1 MKSTDEL
8 KLLIKEALKP
18 PSRQSVAAWADEFAT
33 LPSTSAE
40 PGRYRTAR
48 VPYFKEIMEAF
59 TDNRI
64 QRVVVKSASQ
74 MGKSAVLLNV
84 LGRYAHLAPCPCMII
99 QPTLS
104 DAMDFSKRRLSPFI
118 RDTKAITKLFYEKEK
133 TRDANQTIL
142 SKYFKGGSVVLVG
155 ANSPSGLASRPIKI
169 LLCDEVDRYP
179 QSAGKEGDPI
189 GLAEKRTSTYFDKKL
204 GIFSTPTIKDAS
216 RIDVEYE
223 LGTQEEWRHQCPG
236 CGSWQLLSFE
246 NMICDYVERRQKSGS
261 RTILMKSVKWSC
273 PNCGEVFDE
282 VTIRNAAQ
290 KYIALNADAIQ
301 NGVRSFFVNGFASP
315 WLSWKDIMKEW
326 LTVRGDPMREM
337 NVYNTRF
344 GLSYEMPTELEE
356 VKQEDLID
364 YPAAIPDEV
373 LILTAGVDCQKDRLE
388 YAVYG
393 WHAGGGY
400 GILRGVVEGSPMEKS
415 TWVELDTRL
424 NMRATNA
431 AGREYRIER
440 TFIDSGF
447 ATSFVYSYCRSRMK
461 QGRFAIKGY
470 SRHGEPLIIRTG
482 VLKDAGIYLIMLN
495 VDAGKD
501 EVVMA
506 LQNGKIIFGRDDQ
519 FLTRNFDEEF
529 FKQLSSERK
538 VKKVNGSTAWEKVNQ
553 HARNEMLDCT
563 VYSLA
568 ALKSCMRGNADDFWN
583 SLTKEKPPLRREM
596 VSRRLEL

>member
-1 MKSTDEL
+1 M
-8 KLLIKEALKP
+8 KP
-18 PSRQSVAAWADEFAT
+18 PSRQSVAEWADEYAT
-33 LPSTSAE
+33 LPTTSAE
-40 PGRYRTAR
+40 PGRYRTSR
-48 VPYFKEIMEAF
+48 VPYFKEIMDAF

-74 MGKSAVLLNV
+74 MGKSAALLNV

-118 RDTKAITKLFYEKEK
+118 RDTKAITSLFYEKEK
-133 TRDANQTIL
+133 SRDANQTIL

-179 QSAGKEGDPI
+179 KSAGREGDSI

-216 RIDVEYE
+216 RIDIEYE
-223 LGTQEEWRHQCPG
+223 LGTQEEWRHQCPS

-246 NMICDYVERRQKSGS
+246 NMICDYEERKRKAGKI
-261 RTILMKSVKWSC
+261 ILMKSVKWSC
-273 PNCGEVFDE
+273 PSCGEVFEE
-282 VTIRNAAQ
+282 VQIRNTAQ
-290 KYIALNADAIQ
+290 KYIVQNADAIQ

-315 WLSWKDIMKEW
+315 WLTWSDIMKEW

-344 GLSYEMPTELEE
+344 GLSYEMPAELEE
-356 VKQEDLID
+356 GQVADLQD
-364 YPAAIPDEV
+364 YSAAIPDEV
-373 LILTAGVDCQKDRLE
+373 MILTAAVDVQKDRLE

-400 GILRGVVEGSPMEKS
+400 GILRGIVEGSPTEKS

-424 NMRATNA
+424 SLRATNA

-440 TFIDSGF
+440 TFVDSGF
-447 ATSFVYSYCRSRMK
+447 ATEYVYAYCRSRMK

-470 SRHGEPLIIRTG
+470 SRFGQPLIIKTG
-482 VLKDAGIYLIMLN
+482 VLKDAGIYLVILN
-495 VDAGKD
+495 SDAGKD
-501 EVVMA
+501 EVIAA
-506 LQNGKIIFGRDDQ
+506 LQSGKILFGRDDQ
-519 FLTRNFDEEF
+519 FLTRNFDENF

-538 VKKVNGSTAWEKVNQ
+538 VKTVSGYRWEKVNA
-553 HARNEMLDCT
+553 HARNEALDMT
-563 VYSLA
+563 VYALA
-568 ALKSCMRGNADDFWN
+568 ALKSLMTGDADDFWE
-583 SLTKEKPPLRREM
+583 SLAKKKPPVRRQV
-596 VSRRLEL
+596 VSKVLDY

>member
-1 MKSTDEL
+1 M
-8 KLLIKEALKP
+8 
-18 PSRQSVAAWADEFAT
+18 
-33 LPSTSAE
+33 
-40 PGRYRTAR
+40 
-48 VPYFKEIMEAF
+48 
-59 TDNRI
+59 
-64 QRVVVKSASQ
+64 VKSASQ
-74 MGKSAVLLNV
+74 MGKSQALLNV
-84 LGRYAHLAPCPCMII
+84 LGRHAHLAPCPCMII

-118 RDTKAITKLFYEKEK
+118 RDTKAITNLFYEKEK

-169 LLCDEVDRYP
+169 LLCDEIDRYP
-179 QSAGKEGDPI
+179 QSAGREGDPI

-204 GIFSTPTIKDAS
+204 GLFSTPTIKDES

-236 CGSWQLLSFE
+236 CGSWELLSFE
-246 NMICDYVERRQKSGS
+246 NMINDYAERKRKTGKI
-261 RTILMKSVKWSC
+261 ILMKSVKWCC
-273 PNCGEVFDE
+273 PNCGEVFE
-282 VTIRNAAQ
+282 ESQIRNAAQ
-290 KYIALNADAIQ
+290 KYIAQNPDAIQ

-315 WLSWKDIMKEW
+315 WLTWSDIMKEW

-356 VKQEDLID
+356 SSLADLLD
-364 YPAAIPDEV
+364 YPAMIPDEV
-373 LILTAGVDCQKDRLE
+373 LILTAGVDVQKDRLE

-400 GILRGVVEGSPMEKS
+400 GILRGVVEGSPTEKG

-440 TFIDSGF
+440 TFIDSGYLPE
-447 ATSFVYSYCRSRMK
+447 FVYSYCRSHMK
-461 QGRFAIKGY
+461 SGRFAIKGY
-470 SRHGEPLIIRTG
+470 SRFGQPLIVKTG
-482 VLKDAGIYLIMLN
+482 VLKDARIYLVILN
-495 VDAGKD
+495 SDAGKD
-501 EVVMA
+501 EVITG
-506 LQNGKIIFGRDDQ
+506 LQNGKILFGRDDQ
-519 FLTRNFDEEF
+519 FLTRNFDENF

-538 VKKVNGSTAWEKVNQ
+538 VKTLTGYRWEKVNQ
-553 HARNEMLDCT
+553 HARNEALDVT
-563 VYSLA
+563 VYALA
-568 ALKSCMRGNADDFWN
+568 ALKSCMTGDADDFWERLAN
-583 SLTKEKPPLRREM
+583 KKPPARRQ
-596 VSRRLEL
+596 VISRTLDTD